1 MNKFYL
7 ILTQLYIKNYNI
19 KEAIV
24 NYEKYLN
31 CIKKA
36 SQSNS
41 PDEAKLIKNLEN
53 VLEGMRIASEELKKK
68 HNYVKGKEGIKKI
81 YDELINKFVYKIG
94 VDQNSNNAITNKPDS
109 KDESLLYEYLI
120 KNGYMKTP
128 ENYKN
133 LMNMISKEALEN
145 NTTTNT
151 SMSNGTG
158 HVGETKKVNTKEI
171 NIEKKK

>member
-19 KEAIV
+19 KDAIV

-53 VLEGMRIASEELKKK
+53 VLEGMRTASDELKKK

-94 VDQNSNNAITNKPDS
+94 VDQQSQNPLTKIPQNS
-109 KDESLLYEYLI
+109 KDETLLYEYLI

-133 LMNMISKEALEN
+133 LMNMINKEALEN
-145 NTTTNT
+145 NTQ
-151 SMSNGTG
+151 SNGT
-158 HVGETKKVNTKEI
+158 HVEETKKVN